1 MYQYKTIILII
12 NIVSILFLL
21 GLAVLL
27 LYIKRHKKTKILPQI
42 VVITTTIPFYLY
54 NIFFI
59 TESFKAMLY
68 ITPFTYSVGLC
79 FLPALWISI
88 HQYFNSQSR
97 FSKIRLIH
105 FFPAFICFLI
115 YSAYINRLTIP
126 EQINFFVYKNTPWAN
141 LIDGLNLIM
150 LITQIIIYF
159 SIILLYLHRVKQF
172 IEKNYT
178 FADWKR
184 NLWIPKILI
193 AITITFIILLIC
205 HSTFDYS
212 WTWTLNIFDIIIML
226 YFTYNSTNSPY
237 TTQNEYINDTL
248 TDIQFDYEISRGK
261 PLSNI
266 QAKEI
271 SNITKEYLKS
281 SQSYLNPALTI
292 KDVADAIGVSNNQIS
307 QALETI
313 DKSNFTTIVN
323 KLRIERAVKAL
334 SQDIENNQNIDSLTY
349 QSGFTSRKAF
359 FLAFK
364 NIMGKTPVE
373 FLMDISNNN
382 KSIN

>member
-21 GLAVLL
+21 GLAILL
-27 LYIKRHKKTKILPQI
+27 LYIKRNNKAKTLPQI
-42 VVITTTIPFYLY
+42 IVITITIPFYLY

-68 ITPFTYSVGLC
+68 IAPFTYSVGLC

-193 AITITFIILLIC
+193 AITITFIILLV
-205 HSTFDYS
+205 FAR
-212 WTWTLNIFDIIIML
+212 
-226 YFTYNSTNSPY
+226 YF
-237 TTQNEYINDTL
+237 
-248 TDIQFDYEISRGK
+248 
-261 PLSNI
+261 
-266 QAKEI
+266 
-271 SNITKEYLKS
+271 
-281 SQSYLNPALTI
+281 LTI
-292 KDVADAIGVSNNQIS
+292 NLLSS
-307 QALETI
+307 TTS
-313 DKSNFTTIVN
+313 KSTIVN
-323 KLRIERAVKAL
+323 SPTPALASISQTYPPTPPTPNIATLLLASLSRASPHAIERKTTV
-334 SQDIENNQNIDSLTY
+334 
-349 QSGFTSRKAF
+349 RKNF
-359 FLAFK
+359 R
-364 NIMGKTPVE
+364 
-373 FLMDISNNN
+373 
-382 KSIN
+382 

>member
-54 NIFFI
+54 NIFFV
-59 TESFKAMLY
+59 TESFNAILY
-68 ITPFTYSVGLC
+68 IAPFAYSAGLC

-115 YSAYINRLTIP
+115 YSTYINRLTVP
-126 EQINFFVYKNTPWAN
+126 EQINFLVYKNTPWAN
-141 LIDGLNLIM
+141 LIDGLNITM
-150 LITQIIIYF
+150 LSAQIIIYF
-159 SIILLYLHRVKQF
+159 SIIMLYLHRVKQF
-172 IEKNYT
+172 IGKNYT
-178 FADWKR
+178 FAEWKKS
-184 NLWIPKILI
+184 LWIPKLLI
-193 AITITFIILLIC
+193 AIIITYLILLIC
-205 HSTFDYS
+205 HSTLDHS
-212 WTWTLNIFDIIIML
+212 WTWTLNIFDITIML
-226 YFTYNSTNSPY
+226 YFAYNATNYPY
-237 TTQNEYINDTL
+237 TTQDEYINNTL
-248 TDIQFDYEISRGK
+248 TDIQFDHEISRGK
-261 PLSNI
+261 PLNNI

-271 SNITKEYLKS
+271 SDMTKEHLRT

-292 KDVADAIGVSNNQIS
+292 KDVADAIGFSNNQIS
-307 QALETI
+307 QALEII

-323 KLRIERAVKAL
+323 KLRIERAAKTL
-334 SQDIENNQNIDSLTY
+334 SQDIENKQNIDSLTY

-364 NIMGKTPVE
+364 NIMGKTPIE
-373 FLMDISNNN
+373 FLMDIGSN
-382 KSIN
+382 KSDN

>member
-1 MYQYKTIILII
+1 MNKILSTILIG
-12 NIVSILFLL
+12 V
-21 GLAVLL
+21 G
-27 LYIKRHKKTKILPQI
+27 KKTSY
-42 VVITTTIPFYLY
+42 T
-54 NIFFI
+54 
-59 TESFKAMLY
+59 
-68 ITPFTYSVGLC
+68 
-79 FLPALWISI
+79 
-88 HQYFNSQSR
+88 SR
-97 FSKIRLIH
+97 ARK
-105 FFPAFICFLI
+105 
-115 YSAYINRLTIP
+115 
-126 EQINFFVYKNTPWAN
+126 
-141 LIDGLNLIM
+141 
-150 LITQIIIYF
+150 
-159 SIILLYLHRVKQF
+159 
-172 IEKNYT
+172 
-178 FADWKR
+178 
-184 NLWIPKILI
+184 
-193 AITITFIILLIC
+193 IILLIC

>member
-27 LYIKRHKKTKILPQI
+27 LYIKRNNKAKILPQT
-42 VVITTTIPFYLY
+42 VVITITIPFYLY

-59 TESFKAMLY
+59 TESFNAILY
-68 ITPFTYSVGLC
+68 IAPFAYSAGLC

-105 FFPAFICFLI
+105 FFPAFICFII
-115 YSAYINRLTIP
+115 YSTYIYRLTLP
-126 EQINFFVYKNTPWAN
+126 EQINFFIYKNTPWAN
-141 LIDGLNLIM
+141 LIDGLNLTM
-150 LITQIIIYF
+150 LTTQTIIYF

-172 IEKNYT
+172 IGKNYT
-178 FADWKR
+178 FAEWKKS
-184 NLWIPKILI
+184 LWIPRILV

-205 HSTFDYS
+205 HSTLDYS
-212 WTWTLNIFDIIIML
+212 WTWTLNIFDILIML
-226 YFTYNSTNSPY
+226 YFAYNSTNFPH
-237 TTQNEYINDTL
+237 TTQEEYFNNTL
-248 TDIQFDYEISRGK
+248 TDIQFDYEISKGK
-261 PLSNI
+261 PLNNI
-266 QAKEI
+266 QANEI
-271 SNITKEYLKS
+271 SNMTKEYLRT
-281 SQSYLNPALTI
+281 SQSYLNPILTI
-292 KDVADAIGVSNNQIS
+292 KEVADAIGFSNNQIS
-307 QALETI
+307 QALEMT

-334 SQDIENNQNIDSLTY
+334 SHDIENQQNIDSLTY
-349 QSGFTSRKAF
+349 QSGFTSREVF

-364 NIMGKTPVE
+364 NIMGKTPIE
-373 FLMDISNNN
+373 FLMDMGSN
-382 KSIN
+382 KSKK